1 MQTKTFK
8 RTTIFISLGEKTTV
22 YDSPEAIPQSLRNQL
37 LRSTRSMN
45 SATILIADRGGR
57 QEIQKILEGQPSCL
71 DGSLRTN
78 YFQRPE
84 ALAAGALP
92 FAPASV
98 LPASQ
103 PALGQRSPL
112 PVELPPPAPSPVAPA
127 RWKRLAE
134 LSLPAAL
141 GIALWLLFTLK

>member
-8 RTTIFISLGEKTTV
+8 RTTIFIALGEKTTV
-22 YDSPEAIPQSLRNQL
+22 YDSPEAIPQALRQQL

-78 YFQRPE
+78 YFQRQE
-84 ALAAGALP
+84 ARAAAAVP
-92 FAPASV
+92 FTQGSV
-98 LPASQ
+98 LAASQ
-103 PALGQRSPL
+103 PALGQRQ
-112 PVELPPPAPSPVAPA
+112 PVTPELNAASLTTAPAA